1 MESASE
7 HPMCACGC
15 QGFDRVVVARAEGD
29 PYVTEFVACEHCRA
43 MYHRPRVL
51 PRVVDPAG
59 PAGYEGAARYRKS
72 VKRRPI
78 G

>member
-15 QGFDRVVVARAEGD
+15 QGFDRVVVKRGDGD
-29 PYVTEFVACEHCRA
+29 PYVTEFVACQHCRA

-59 PAGYEGAARYRKS
+59 PAVDDWAARYRKS